1 MSTPQPKKESYEL
14 ALDAAIDKKA
24 QDIVVLDLEG
34 LCSFSD
40 RFIICTGTSTRQTQA
55 IADSVDGVLRAE
67 GFRSPHMEGYTEGEW
82 ILLDYLDF
90 VLHIFTPRSRE
101 FYNLERLWRAGKR
114 QDVPTPAGREA

>member
-1 MSTPQPKKESYEL
+1 MSTQQPKKDSFEL

-55 IADSVDGVLRAE
+55 IADSVDGALRAE
-67 GFRSPHMEGYTEGEW
+67 GLHSPHMEGYTGGEW

-90 VLHIFTPRSRE
+90 VLHIFTPRARE

-114 QDVPTPAGREA
+114 QDIPTPAGREV